1 MPDKPVTVAAY
12 AAGASLAAITLFYVF
27 GPTFFIDG
35 ENSYNTSDG
44 RKRGIIGL
52 VNPANDCFINS
63 VLQALAGLGDLR
75 LYLIREL
82 HRRQLDGAELYEE
95 IPGDLKKD
103 QDPEKE
109 RTLQQGPVTK
119 SLKQMLDALN
129 ERPIYKK
136 TISARPFIES
146 LERAFNTRVSRN
158 QQDAQEFFQVVAER
172 LDDEYHA
179 AAKARTRASG
189 VSQRTSR
196 EADSG
201 PNPSK
206 TIDGEAEERREVEKL
221 DDGVMTEELR
231 PNASEALDRDDGF
244 PFESTLESQIRC
256 MFCGFKNKPSS
267 STFVSLTLNV
277 PQKSSTTL
285 DNCFDVLLKTEDIDD
300 FKCDK
305 CRLNHAL
312 ESKKRDLEKTE
323 SEKLQVELEGDIQ
336 LIQKA
341 LEEDP
346 EKMPEGVK
354 LPPLDQAP
362 KRKIKKHTQIKNF
375 PKILALHLSRSVFNP
390 SSYSTKNMA
399 KVSYPERLRLG
410 GILDEKYYRLLG
422 VVCHKGSHNSGHYE
436 SFRRNH
442 LYPPFSTPET
452 FRAYAAASRNGSVA
466 PSVEPS
472 PYIPA
477 VSHIKEVP
485 HSPSVS
491 STHSLSS
498 TSLSPSL
505 SRPSSRSTPEL
516 AQGAAPASTPRSTP
530 TEEPRTSSQPESQR
544 LSTQQPKSPAKS
556 KLNVTVPVDTVSK
569 FRRKK
574 KSNDRWWR
582 ISDDK
587 IKECKTSDVLAMQR
601 EVYLLFYEL
610 ERPGDD
616 AIS

>member
-12 AAGASLAAITLFYVF
+12 AAGASLAAITFFYVF

-82 HRRQLDGAELYEE
+82 HRRQLDGAELYAE

-103 QDPEKE
+103 QDPEKI

-136 TISARPFIES
+136 TITARPFIES
-146 LERAFNTRVSRN
+146 LEKAFNTRVSRN

-179 AAKARTRASG
+179 AAGARTRAAG
-189 VSQRTSR
+189 VSQRANR

-201 PNPSK
+201 PTPSK
-206 TIDGEAEERREVEKL
+206 TIDGESEEAREVEKL

-231 PNASEALDRDDGF
+231 PNVSETLDRDDGF

-300 FKCDK
+300 YKCDK

-312 ESKKRDLEKTE
+312 ECKEKDLEKSQ
-323 SEKLQVELEGDIQ
+323 SEKLQAELESDIQ
-336 LIQKA
+336 LLQKA

-362 KRKIKKHTQIKNF
+362 KRKIKKHTQIKTF
-375 PKILALHLSRSVFNP
+375 PKVLALHLSRSVFNS

-410 GILDEKYYRLLG
+410 GILDEKHYKLLG

-452 FRAYAAASRNGSVA
+452 FSAYAAASRNGSVA
-466 PSVEPS
+466 PSVQPS
-472 PYIPA
+472 PHISA
-477 VSHIKEVP
+477 ISHIKEVLQ
-485 HSPSVS
+485 SPSVS
-491 STHSLSS
+491 STPSLSS

-505 SRPSSRSTPEL
+505 SRPSSRSTPDL
-516 AQGAAPASTPRSTP
+516 AQGAAPISTPRSTP
-530 TEEPRTSSQPESQR
+530 TEEPRTPSGLQSQR
-544 LSTQQPKSPAKS
+544 PSTQQSKSPAKS
-556 KLNVTVPVDTVSK
+556 KLNVPVPVDTAAK